1 LKKIFLA
8 SSSELREDRE
18 AFDLYFRQQND
29 RLRKVG
35 LYLEIVRWENF
46 LDAMSSTRMQNEYNE
61 AIRKCDLFISLFKT
75 KTGKYTEEEF
85 NFAHQT
91 FKNTGKPL
99 IYTWFKQASVSTSSS
114 HRDDLLSLWNF
125 QKKLSDLGHYHT
137 EYKSIEDLQK
147 QFRDQLD
154 KLRDAGLV

>member
-1 LKKIFLA
+1 M
-8 SSSELREDRE
+8 REDRD

-61 AIRKCDLFISLFKT
+61 AIRNCDLFVSLFKT

-85 NFAHQT
+85 DVAHQT
-91 FKNTGKPL
+91 FKDTGKPL
-99 IYTWFKQASVSTSSS
+99 IYTWFKDAYVS
-114 HRDDLLSLWNF
+114 N
-125 QKKLSDLGHYHT
+125 
-137 EYKSIEDLQK
+137 
-147 QFRDQLD
+147 QLTQY
-154 KLRDAGLV
+154 